1 MIKELIISFII
12 VIVIFIGN
20 FITEK
25 YTNESIMETSS
36 DLSNLKQKIENKNYD
51 KNIMENDIDF
61 IIKKWDERY
70 EKLAFYIEHN
80 ELEKIKTELVYLE
93 GCINNDDNS
102 ECIPEINKCIFI
114 LEHIKDKSVF
124 NLKNIF

>member
-1 MIKELIISFII
+1 MIKELIISFSIF
-12 VIVIFIGN
+12 IVIFIGN

-25 YTNESIMETSS
+25 YTNESIMETSNNLS
-36 DLSNLKQKIENKNYD
+36 DLKEQIKSNDYDTDIIEN
-51 KNIMENDIDF
+51 NIDS

-80 ELEKIKTELVYLE
+80 ELEKIKTELVYLQ
-93 GCINNDDNS
+93 GCINKDDYS
-102 ECIPEINKCIFI
+102 ECISEINKCVFI
-114 LEHIKDKSVF
+114 LEHIKDKNVF